1 MLTPKVILDVRGL
14 LMHSYHRG
22 VDPDVR
28 PNAEGK
34 VINSAAHGFQNWLE
48 EYFHPMLEH
57 VSPADIIAVFDGGSA
72 HRTALFPAYKKKRDE
87 AKEKRDPELVAQLK
101 RLEDVAKSFLMYMG
115 VTCLH
120 ATGVEADDLIALVCK
135 GLDDHNKMV
144 HTVDADLLQLS
155 DERTVIFLRNQ
166 PQVDGTY
173 TDADG
178 QAVPYDLI
186 VLYKALCG
194 DKSDGYPGVYRFG
207 PKSWEH
213 LVNEFGLDGMRE
225 IDQCFKTQNFEAVED
240 CLNVTKD
247 KTLGHVY
254 SNLGEAKLS
263 YELATLAP
271 EVCYQFRGSTLVRP
285 KYHVR
290 VPNRKRIEGILAEM
304 ECPAF
309 IEKYSSYFPQF
320 TLLTEENADICID
333 HFLDHLEETPFFSFD
348 YETVDVLKHAAF
360 NEAMSA
366 ASAARGSY
374 IDVLSSHL
382 TGASVNYGKHLQY
395 TLYISVNHKDTANVS
410 AQVVKD
416 FLETIAETGKPLVVQ
431 NASFEEQ
438 VTKLQLGLQ
447 LEKPCDTQIM
457 ASYVDEDGE
466 AGLKMLSKAWL
477 NYSQASYKETLQ
489 AAGAE
494 DMAQI
499 SGKQVLQYGCDDALV
514 TAHLFKTFHLILKM
528 EGTWD
533 FYWASERAPV
543 HVLNM
548 AFEAGVRIDFVK
560 MGELATHGREV
571 ITNGML
577 RIRELLTEHCTQE
590 NQAAGEA
597 LAEADGHNLRRIEQA
612 SGKYNDLQ
620 LLARSEDRKL
630 KWAAAAVYKPYKEV
644 EILPEF
650 QGTPG
655 QINKV
660 LDTLGIPSELRL
672 KAVTKPQVNKLLTEL
687 RQFPAAGPFSE
698 LLGPAMDSMKK
709 REGAEFDALKTYCQ
723 PFMGGGKI
731 VKEGDELNLDSPAQ
745 ITELLYCKLALPVRL
760 RTKVQRG
767 SSRSELGLQGS
778 PATGRKAVKLAIAE
792 DTEDAPWKREV
803 LETLSDV
810 KDQMK
815 LFSMY
820 YNPYPL
826 WVHPRDGMIHPA
838 VRNCGTVTRRPTGSN
853 PNVLQVKKGETREM
867 YLPRY
872 DDHIIITADFN
883 GQELRIAG
891 SEARDPVLIDCYT
904 GRGFRTDEDGM
915 VHPVVLDVHSVTAV
929 SFAPEIFRSNGISI
943 GKISYEEFVA
953 IRKGQGGD
961 QQKAIAELCR
971 KYAKMVNFLIIYV
984 GQASTLAMNLGMPVR
999 FCEGL
1004 METVFRAYP
1013 RLAPWQEEVIS
1024 FGKRYGFVKTAYGN
1038 LRHLTSDIRSKS
1050 GWERSRQER
1059 QAVNFTVQGTA
1070 ADILKVVMTG
1080 CWETKLYQET
1090 GAIPIAPVYDEAVS
1104 SVPRKNAF
1112 EYCCRLQNLMNL
1124 TPPGHAIPMLAEV
1137 SLGNSWGDTIELG
1150 DNPSE
1155 RKVEETLDLLA
1166 KLKGERNA
1174 KAA

>member
-22 VDPDVR
+22 VDPDAR

-560 MGELATHGREV
+560 MGELATYGREV

-577 RIRELLTEHCTQE
+577 RIRELLTEHCTVE
-590 NQAAGEA
+590 NPAAGEA
-597 LAEADGHNLRRIEQA
+597 LAAADGHNLRRIEQA

-660 LDTLGIPSELRL
+660 LDTLEIPSEFRL
-672 KAVTKPQVNKLLTEL
+672 KAVTKPQVNLLLTAL
-687 RQFPAAGPFSE
+687 RGFPAAGPFSE
-698 LLGPAMDSMKK
+698 LLGPAMTGMKK
-709 REGAEFDALKTYCQ
+709 REGPEYDALKAYCQ
-723 PFMGGGKI
+723 PFMGGGKT
-731 VKEGDELNLDSPAQ
+731 VKEGDELNLDSPLQ

-767 SSRSELGLQGS
+767 STRSELGLEGS

-792 DTEDAPWKREV
+792 DTEGAPWKREI
-803 LETLSDV
+803 LETLSEV

-826 WVHPRDGMIHPA
+826 WVHPRDGMIHPG

-853 PNVLQVKKGETREM
+853 PNILQVKKGETREM

-872 DDHIIITADFN
+872 DDHVIITADFN

-904 GRGFRTDEDGM
+904 GGGFRTDEDGM
-915 VHPVVLDVHSVTAV
+915 VHPIVKDVHSVTAS
-929 SFAPEIFRSNGISI
+929 SFAAEIFRSHGMSI

-953 IRKGQGGD
+953 LRKGQGGD
-961 QQKAIAELCR
+961 EEKAIAELCR

-1004 METVFRAYP
+1004 MTTVFHAYP

-1038 LRHLTSDIRSKS
+1038 LRHLTADIRSRN

-1070 ADILKVVMTG
+1070 ADILKVVMTAA
-1080 CWETKLYQET
+1080 WDTKLYQET
-1090 GAIPIAPVYDEAVS
+1090 KAIPIAPVYDELVS
-1104 SVPRKNAF
+1104 SVPAKNAF
-1112 EYCCRLQNLMNL
+1112 EFISRLQPLMNI
-1124 TPPGHAIPMLAEV
+1124 TPPGHPIPMLAEV
-1137 SLGNSWGDTIELG
+1137 SIGSTWGTTVELG

-1155 RKVEETLDLLA
+1155 RKVIAAIDEIFA
-1166 KLKGERNA
+1166 RR

>member
-1 MLTPKVILDVRGL
+1 MLTPKIILDVRGL

-22 VDPDVR
+22 VDPDAR
-28 PNAEGK
+28 ANAAGK

-57 VSPADIIAVFDGGSA
+57 VSPVDIIAVFDGGSA
-72 HRTALFPAYKKKRDE
+72 YRTMLFPEYKKKRDE
-87 AKEKRDPELVAQLK
+87 DKGKRDPDLVAQLK

-115 VTCLH
+115 VTCVH
-120 ATGVEADDLIALVCK
+120 AAGVEADDLIALICQ
-135 GLDDHNKMV
+135 GLKDHNKMV

-166 PQVDGTY
+166 PQLEAY
-173 TDADG
+173 QDADG
-178 QAVPYDLI
+178 QAVPHDLI

-213 LVNEFGLDGMRE
+213 LVSEFGHDGMRE
-225 IDQCFKTQNFEAVED
+225 IDQCFKTGDFEAVED

-254 SNLGEAKLS
+254 ANIADAKLC
-263 YELATLAP
+263 YQLATLAP
-271 EVCYQFRGSTLVRP
+271 EVCFQFRGSTLVRP

-290 VPNRKRIEGILAEM
+290 VPNRKRIEAMLDEM

-309 IEKYSSYFPQF
+309 IEKYVDFFPQF
-320 TLLTEENADICID
+320 TLLTAENAGVCID
-333 HFLDHLEETPFFSFD
+333 HFLDHLDETPFFSFD
-348 YETVDVLKHAAF
+348 YETVDSLKHAAF
-360 NEAMSA
+360 NDAMSA

-374 IDVLSSHL
+374 VDVLSSEI
-382 TGASVNYGKHLQY
+382 TGASINYGRHLQH
-395 TLYISVNHKDTANVS
+395 TVYISVNHRDTANVDKS
-410 AQVVKD
+410 VVKD
-416 FLETIAETGKPLVVQ
+416 FLETIDGTGKPLLVQ

-438 VTKLQLGLQ
+438 ITKLQLGLQ

-457 ASYVDEDGE
+457 SSYVDEDGE
-466 AGLKMLSKAWL
+466 SGLKQMSKSWL
-477 NYSQASYKETLQ
+477 NYNQASYKDTLS

-494 DMAQI
+494 DMSQV
-499 SGKQVLQYGCDDALV
+499 SGKEVLHYGCDDSLV
-514 TAHLFKTFHLILKM
+514 TAHLFKTFYLILKL

-548 AFEAGVRIDFVK
+548 AFEAGVRIDFAK
-560 MGELATHGREV
+560 MGELATYGRKV
-571 ITNGML
+571 ITEGML
-577 RIRELLTEHCTQE
+577 RIRELLTEHCTVE
-590 NQAAGEA
+590 NPAAGEA
-597 LAEADGHNLRRIEQA
+597 LAAADGHNLRRIEQA

-630 KWAAAAVYKPYKEV
+630 KWAAAAVYKPYKET

-660 LDTLGIPSELRL
+660 LDTLEIPSEFRL
-672 KAVTKPQVNKLLTEL
+672 KAVTKPQVNLLLTAL
-687 RQFPAAGPFSE
+687 RGFPAAGPFSE
-698 LLGPAMDSMKK
+698 LLGPAMVGMKK
-709 REGAEFDALKTYCQ
+709 REGPEYAALKAYCQ
-723 PFMGGGKI
+723 PFMGGGKT
-731 VKEGDELNLDSPAQ
+731 VKEGDELNLDSPLQ
-745 ITELLYCKLALPVRL
+745 IAELLYCKLALPVRL

-767 SSRSELGLQGS
+767 STRSELGLEGS

-792 DTEDAPWKREV
+792 DTEGAPWKREV
-803 LETLSDV
+803 LETLSEV

-826 WVHPRDGMIHPA
+826 WVHPRDGMIHPG

-853 PNVLQVKKGETREM
+853 PNMLQVKKGKTREI

-872 DDHIIITADFN
+872 DDHVIITADFN

-904 GRGFRTDEDGM
+904 GGGFRTDEDGM
-915 VHPVVLDVHSVTAV
+915 VHPIVKDVHSVTAS
-929 SFAPEIFRSNGISI
+929 SFAAEIFRSHGMSI

-953 IRKGQGGD
+953 LRKGKGGD
-961 QQKAIAELCR
+961 EEKAIAELCR

-1004 METVFRAYP
+1004 MTTVFQAYP

-1038 LRHLTSDIRSKS
+1038 LRHLTADIRSRN

-1070 ADILKVVMTG
+1070 ADILKVVMTAA
-1080 CWETKLYQET
+1080 WDTKLFQET
-1090 GAIPIAPVYDEAVS
+1090 GAILMAPVYDEAVC
-1104 SVPRKNAF
+1104 SVPAKNAYEF
-1112 EYCCRLQNLMNL
+1112 CQRLQSLMNV
-1124 TPPGHAIPMLAEV
+1124 TPPGHAIPMLSEF
-1137 SLGNSWGDTIELG
+1137 SLGLSWGSLHELG
-1150 DNPSE
+1150 DNPSQ
-1155 RKVEETLDLLA
+1155 RRVESTVESLLS
-1166 KLKGERNA
+1166 GRMEYA
-1174 KAA
+1174 KAS

>member
-1 MLTPKVILDVRGL
+1 MLTPKIILDVRGL

-22 VDPDVR
+22 VDPDAR
-28 PNAEGK
+28 ANAAGK

-57 VSPADIIAVFDGGSA
+57 VSPVDIIAVFDGGSA
-72 HRTALFPAYKKKRDE
+72 YRTTLFPEYKKKRDE
-87 AKEKRDPELVAQLK
+87 EKGKRDPDLVAQLK

-115 VTCLH
+115 VTCVH
-120 ATGVEADDLIALVCK
+120 AAGVEADDLIALICQ
-135 GLDDHNKMV
+135 GLKDHNKMV

-166 PQVDGTY
+166 PQLEAY
-173 TDADG
+173 QDADG
-178 QAVPYDLI
+178 QAVPHDLI

-213 LVNEFGLDGMRE
+213 LVNEFGHDGMRE
-225 IDQCFKTQNFEAVED
+225 IDQCFKTDDFEAVED

-254 SNLGEAKLS
+254 ANIADAKLC
-263 YELATLAP
+263 YQLATLAP
-271 EVCYQFRGSTLVRP
+271 EVCFQFRGSTLVRP

-290 VPNRKRIEGILAEM
+290 VPNRKRIEAMLDEM

-309 IEKYSSYFPQF
+309 IEKYVDFFPQF
-320 TLLTEENADICID
+320 TLLTAENAGVCID
-333 HFLDHLEETPFFSFD
+333 HFLDHLDETPFFSFD
-348 YETVDVLKHAAF
+348 YETVDSLKHAAF
-360 NEAMSA
+360 NDAMSA

-374 IDVLSSHL
+374 VDVLSSEI
-382 TGASVNYGKHLQY
+382 TGASINYGRHLQY
-395 TLYISVNHKDTANVS
+395 TVYISVNHRDTANVS
-410 AQVVKD
+410 KQVVAD
-416 FLETIAETGKPLVVQ
+416 FLETIDGTGKPLLVQ

-438 VTKLQLGLQ
+438 ITKLQLGLQ

-457 ASYVDEDGE
+457 SSYVDEDGE
-466 AGLKMLSKAWL
+466 SGLKQMSKSWL
-477 NYSQASYKETLQ
+477 NYNQASYKDTLS

-494 DMAQI
+494 DMSQV
-499 SGKQVLQYGCDDALV
+499 SGKEVLHYGCDDSLV
-514 TAHLFKTFHLILKM
+514 TAHLFKTFYLILKL

-548 AFEAGVRIDFVK
+548 AFEAGVRIDFAK
-560 MGELATHGREV
+560 MGELATYGRKV
-571 ITNGML
+571 ITEGML
-577 RIRELLTEHCTQE
+577 RIRELLTEHCTVE
-590 NQAAGEA
+590 NPAAGEA
-597 LAEADGHNLRRIEQA
+597 LAAADGHNLRRIEQA

-660 LDTLGIPSELRL
+660 LDTLEIPSEFRL
-672 KAVTKPQVNKLLTEL
+672 KAVTKPQVNLLLTAL
-687 RQFPAAGPFSE
+687 RGFPAAGPFSE
-698 LLGPAMDSMKK
+698 LLGPAMVGMKK
-709 REGAEFDALKTYCQ
+709 REGPEYAALKAYCQ
-723 PFMGGGKI
+723 PFMGGGKT
-731 VKEGDELNLDSPAQ
+731 VKEGDELNLDSPLQ
-745 ITELLYCKLALPVRL
+745 IAELLYCKLALPVRL

-767 SSRSELGLQGS
+767 STRSELGLEGS

-792 DTEDAPWKREV
+792 DTEGAPWKREV
-803 LETLSDV
+803 LETLSEV

-826 WVHPRDGMIHPA
+826 WVHPRDGMIHPG

-853 PNVLQVKKGETREM
+853 PNMLQVKKGKTREI

-872 DDHIIITADFN
+872 DDHVIITADFN

-904 GRGFRTDEDGM
+904 GGGFRTDEDGM
-915 VHPVVLDVHSVTAV
+915 VHPIVKDVHSVTAS
-929 SFAPEIFRSNGISI
+929 SFAAEIFRSHGMSI

-953 IRKGQGGD
+953 LRKGKGGD
-961 QQKAIAELCR
+961 EEKAIAELCR

-1004 METVFRAYP
+1004 MTTVFQAYP

-1038 LRHLTSDIRSKS
+1038 LRHLTADIRSRN

-1070 ADILKVVMTG
+1070 ADILKVVMTAA
-1080 CWETKLYQET
+1080 WDTKLFQET
-1090 GAIPIAPVYDEAVS
+1090 GAILMAPVYDEAVC
-1104 SVPRKNAF
+1104 SVPAKNAYEF
-1112 EYCCRLQNLMNL
+1112 CQRLQSLMNV
-1124 TPPGHAIPMLAEV
+1124 TPPGHAIPMLSEF
-1137 SLGNSWGDTIELG
+1137 SLGLSWGSLHELG
-1150 DNPSE
+1150 DNPSQ
-1155 RKVEETLDLLA
+1155 RRVESTVESLLS
-1166 KLKGERNA
+1166 GRMEYA
-1174 KAA
+1174 KAS